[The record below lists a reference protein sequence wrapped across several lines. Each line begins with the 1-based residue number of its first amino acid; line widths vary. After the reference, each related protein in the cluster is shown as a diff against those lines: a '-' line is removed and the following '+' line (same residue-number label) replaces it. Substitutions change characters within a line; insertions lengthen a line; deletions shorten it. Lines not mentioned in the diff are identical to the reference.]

1 MCTYHQLEDEYS
13 REKKSRTGH
22 ESINYWSLYII
33 PSSTMIPLEM
43 NIINYSPLFSYLFSV
58 RISPLLANESFS
70 DIKKIK

>member
-1 MCTYHQLEDEYS
+1 
-13 REKKSRTGH
+13 
-22 ESINYWSLYII
+22 
-33 PSSTMIPLEM
+33 MIPLEM